1 MSDKDVLMS
10 DKDALMSDKDVLMSD
25 NMFIVHIKLICL
37 INMFYKC
44 TYKLKKFNDIKA
56 KRTKNI
62 N

>member
-10 DKDALMSDKDVLMSD
+10 DKEVLMSDKDVLMSE

-37 INMFYKC
+37 IDMSYKC
-44 TYKLKKFNDIKA
+44 TYELKKFNDLKA
-56 KRTKNI
+56 RRTKNI